1 MVNTQRP
8 SRGTG
13 VWRWRR
19 RDPAAARPRA
29 RAPRGA
35 GARRGLRHRPEDPP
49 RAAAARTDQD
59 LDREHAVQ
67 EPGPRPQSWR
77 ARAGVHARVVRCGRD
92 DRRSPAGA
100 RGQQAVVRQ
109 QRPAWWGHKGGEP
122 LQRLQRVH
130 QERRRA
136 VAPGG
141 STTPPSEHAPRSGPS
156 DAGSAPRRPAERGP
170 HDRRQCPS
178 HPGPARG
185 PK

>member
-29 RAPRGA
+29 RVPRGA

-92 DRRSPAGA
+92 DRRLQRA
-100 RGQQAVVRQ
+100 RGASRPWYASNGRRGGGTRVANRSNSSSGSTRSAVEPSRQ
-109 QRPAWWGHKGGEP
+109 E
-122 LQRLQRVH
+122 
-130 QERRRA
+130 
-136 VAPGG
+136 G